1 MPTVLHYLGHRD
13 PFIAFGNDL
22 LNDTAQHFVVNYN
35 GFYQIFQDDHLLQF
49 DGERSTALFDF
60 KRDTM
65 LRHDLRTD
73 LPEVLQTLEP
83 RLRAFIQQY
92 NQRLMDN
99 RMLVGE
105 GQEVGQQ
112 SPSPF

>member
-1 MPTVLHYLGHRD
+1 
-13 PFIAFGNDL
+13 
-22 LNDTAQHFVVNYN
+22 VVNYN

-65 LRHDLRTD
+65 LRHDLRQERPD
-73 LPEVLQTLEP
+73 VVQKMEL
-83 RLRAFIQQY
+83 RLKAFIQQY

-99 RMLVGE
+99 GMLVG
-105 GQEVGQQ
+105 VGK
-112 SPSPF
+112 